1 LFVHDILKVLY
12 APHKV
17 FKEILQKPRL
27 FGPLLIM
34 ILFAAAQAGFFYT
47 VMSKSYVEQTL
58 PKPEQLDMWTENATL
73 WTGTAGLTIR
83 DNYDDYI
90 NGTYYGNRSIEF
102 SIANSDQ
109 VSMALDN
116 IESVNCYG
124 PDGYKNLSLRIKLI
138 ESQKPRNATIYLFSL
153 SPSNYFYYDLT
164 KEVFSSTA
172 DAWNNITIPVGSD
185 KWSNNGAAANW
196 QNITGLK
203 LEFTWPGNAS
213 ITLRV
218 DGLFFRGIFKSV
230 TDMAG
235 TSYIVNFLMTAF
247 TQFMLQW
254 LILSGLIYIISR
266 GFGAKIAW
274 MPIMV
279 CIGFALIPMFIQ
291 AVVNTA
297 THSTL
302 PNLYYPL
309 ELMGG
314 VQGEF
319 ETAYKPISET
329 TALVAQIG
337 AFLQGIVYVWT
348 IALCTMATR
357 ALTEFKWV
365 KSLLASAAAF
375 LITIMVLNFVLG
387 F

>member
-1 LFVHDILKVLY
+1 MFAHDVLKVLY

-17 FKEILQKPRL
+17 FKEILQKPKL

-34 ILFAAAQAGFFYT
+34 ILFAAAQTGFFYT
-47 VMSKSYVEQTL
+47 VMSKSYVEQTV
-58 PKPEQLDMWTENATL
+58 PKPEQLDAWTENATL

-83 DNYDDYI
+83 DNFDDYI
-90 NGTYYGNRSIEF
+90 NGTYYGNSSIEF
-102 SIANSDQ
+102 SAINSNRL
-109 VSMALDN
+109 SMTLDN
-116 IESVNCYG
+116 LESVNCYG
-124 PDGYKNLSLRIKLI
+124 PQGYKNLSLRMKLI
-138 ESQKPRNATIYLFSL
+138 EQQKPINVTIYLFSL

-164 KEVFSSTA
+164 QEILSSTA

-185 KWSNNGAAANW
+185 KWSSNGAAANW
-196 QNITGLK
+196 ENITGLK
-203 LEFTWPGNAS
+203 LDFTWPSNATL
-213 ITLRV
+213 TLRV
-218 DGLFFRGIFKSV
+218 DGLFFRGIFKRV

-235 TSYIVNFLMTAF
+235 TSYIANFLMTAF

-254 LILSGLIYIISR
+254 LILSGLIYIVSR
-266 GFGAKIAW
+266 AFGAKTAW
-274 MPIMV
+274 TPIMV
-279 CIGFALIPMFIQ
+279 CIGFALMPMFIQ
-291 AVVNTA
+291 ALGNAA

-319 ETAYKPISET
+319 ETAYEPILET
-329 TALVAQIG
+329 TAVVTQIG

-348 IALCTMATR
+348 ITLCTIATR

-365 KSLLASAAAF
+365 KSLLVSAASF
-375 LITIMVLNFVLG
+375 LITIMILNFILG